1 MSADRS
7 PTTLKLSSATSR
19 PAAPI
24 GTRTFFE
31 EGRMKQI
38 IVGLCLA
45 LAVAPCTFA
54 QDKSKDTDRKASVA
68 AEKTAKSDTQK
79 SKSGDRSADKAAE
92 KSAKKEPTEK
102 QKAAQSRMKDCA
114 AKAGD
119 RKGDERK
126 KFMSEC
132 LSKA

>member
-1 MSADRS
+1 
-7 PTTLKLSSATSR
+7 
-19 PAAPI
+19 
-24 GTRTFFE
+24 
-31 EGRMKQI
+31 MKQLI
-38 IVGLCLA
+38 IGLCLA

-54 QDKSKDTDRKASVA
+54 QEKSKDTKASVA
-68 AEKTAKSDTQK
+68 TGQTAKTDTQK
-79 SKSGDRSADKAAE
+79 SKGDDKKADKAVE
-92 KSAKKEPTEK
+92 KSTKKEPTEK